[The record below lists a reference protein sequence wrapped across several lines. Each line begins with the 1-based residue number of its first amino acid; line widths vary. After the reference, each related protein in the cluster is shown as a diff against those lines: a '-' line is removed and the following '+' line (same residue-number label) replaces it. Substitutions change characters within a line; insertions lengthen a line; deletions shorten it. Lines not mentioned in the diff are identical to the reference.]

1 MLFYGYIRRF
11 VYQYDVYLYYLGPG
25 YWHVT
30 EQELLQ
36 MARRTFLQPSVVGGS
51 GKDKSSDGV
60 NASSS
65 LQCFDTRQ
73 DISDTFF
80 LANLLA

>member
-1 MLFYGYIRRF
+1 
-11 VYQYDVYLYYLGPG
+11 
-25 YWHVT
+25 
-30 EQELLQ
+30 

-51 GKDKSSDGV
+51 GKDKSRDGV